1 MKSLH
6 NLRIG
11 CVRYLNARPLIEA
24 YDGDVLFE
32 HPAELADR
40 LAAGELD
47 VALVPA
53 YEALRHPECTA
64 VDGVAIA
71 SRGPVWSVILAYH
84 GRLEDIRHVALDP
97 ASRTSAHL
105 CKVFFAEWGGHTPE
119 YLREPVSDAARLLI
133 GNQAIEFREQ
143 HERDFHI
150 LDFGEEWL
158 RRTGL
163 PFVFAVWLIRPEVKN
178 APKVADVFREIA
190 CRGRE
195 KIQER
200 HTGFALKYL
209 TENIRFDVGAEEKC
223 GLERFRE
230 LLCQHGFLP
239 PDTPP
244 VRFV

>member
-1 MKSLH
+1 LH

-11 CVRYLNARPLIEA
+11 ALRYLNVRPLIDA
-24 YDGDVLFE
+24 YDGPLHYA
-32 HPAELADR
+32 HPSELADR
-40 LAAGELD
+40 LAAGELN

-53 YEALRHPECTA
+53 YEALRHPECVA

-71 SRGPVWSVILAYH
+71 ARGPVWSVILAH
-84 GRLEDIRHVALDP
+84 NGRLEDIRRVALDP

-105 CKVFFAEWGGHTPE
+105 CKVLFAEWIRHIPE
-119 YLREPVSDAARLLI
+119 YISGYRDNEAQVLI
-133 GNQAIEFREQ
+133 GNQAIEFREK
-143 HERDFHI
+143 HEYDFHI

-178 APKVADVFREIA
+178 APEVAAAFRELA
-190 CRGRE
+190 RQGRAE
-195 KIQER
+195 IHEH

-209 TENIRFDVGAEEKC
+209 TENIRFDLCAEEKC

-230 LLCQHGFLP
+230 LLCKHSFLLP
-239 PDTPP
+239 NTPP
-244 VRFV
+244 VRFI